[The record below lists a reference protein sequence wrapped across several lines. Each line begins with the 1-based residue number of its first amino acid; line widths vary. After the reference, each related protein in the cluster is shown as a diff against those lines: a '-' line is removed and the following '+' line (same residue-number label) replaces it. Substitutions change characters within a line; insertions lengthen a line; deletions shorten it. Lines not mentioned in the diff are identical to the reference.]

1 MSPITL
7 YSVLTDGGYWGSG
20 QVVAVTVT
28 PLAPGFNVPGAA
40 QGAFVPLPV
49 KDANHPNAPYVV
61 VSHSP
66 GTPYVSGS
74 GVDTLGR

>member
-1 MSPITL
+1 MSVSPITL

-28 PLAPGFNVPGAA
+28 PKTPGFDK
-40 QGAFVPLPV
+40 QV
-49 KDANHPNAPYVV
+49 KLTADFQNQT
-61 VSHSP
+61 

-74 GVDTLGR
+74 GVDTLGMLP

>member
-28 PLAPGFNVPGAA
+28 PKTPEFDK
-40 QGAFVPLPV
+40 QV
-49 KDANHPNAPYVV
+49 KLTADFQNPT
-61 VSHSP
+61 
-66 GTPYVSGS
+66 GMPYVSGS
-74 GVDTLGR
+74 RVDTLGR

>member
-1 MSPITL
+1 M
-7 YSVLTDGGYWGSG
+7 
-20 QVVAVTVT
+20 Q
-28 PLAPGFNVPGAA
+28 GAA

-74 GVDTLGR
+74 RVDTLGR